1 MQRSNARRVRDA
13 LKCRLVNVGDVDNDI
28 EWRHYRHVMT
38 EVTSASDVRI
48 VSNLL
53 NVENRA
59 AQILAINYDRYVIF
73 FWTQNNQLIFRLIL

>member
-1 MQRSNARRVRDA
+1 
-13 LKCRLVNVGDVDNDI
+13 
-28 EWRHYRHVMT
+28 MT